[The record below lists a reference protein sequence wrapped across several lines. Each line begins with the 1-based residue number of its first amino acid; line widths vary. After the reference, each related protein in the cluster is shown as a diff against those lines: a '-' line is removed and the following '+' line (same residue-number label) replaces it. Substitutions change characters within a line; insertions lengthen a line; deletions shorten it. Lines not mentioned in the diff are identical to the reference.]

1 MYGSAGRRATWP
13 RTCGCELTCSRPLLQ
28 VALFINVVF
37 FARIFMPW
45 LTRTMGESKRVAH
58 LLSDLPPELSVEK
71 ILAETFSA
79 EENRAGAI
87 AGADAS

>member
-1 MYGSAGRRATWP
+1 
-13 RTCGCELTCSRPLLQ
+13 
-28 VALFINVVF
+28 
-37 FARIFMPW
+37 MPW